1 MKSYLTFLICTFIA
15 GSNLVA
21 QSVSINDDAS
31 VAHPSAMLD
40 VKVTAAAKKGVMV
53 PRMTS
58 AERAAIAAPA
68 KGLLVFD
75 NTTSSFWYHNG
86 LVWTEIGSGAN
97 YWTAN
102 GTSIYNNNSGN
113 VGIGVSTPK
122 AKFNVAENRTVIFG
136 KDSTS
141 AGRKLIWYPTKGALR
156 FGYLDTL
163 FGVTSWNYA
172 NVGVNSL
179 AFGAS
184 TRASGPQS
192 IASGVATT
200 ASGFYAWAHGF
211 ATTASGD
218 HSMAI
223 GQNTGASGDA
233 SFAVCTN
240 GAGNI
245 LREHRLHFLRHKAIY
260 QLVI

>member
-1 MKSYLTFLICTFIA
+1 MKSYLTFLICILIA
-15 GSNLVA
+15 ASNLIA

-40 VKVTAAAKKGVMV
+40 VKVAAAAKKGVLV

-58 AERAAIAAPA
+58 AERTAIAAPA
-68 KGLLVFD
+68 KGLFVFD
-75 NTTSSFWYHNG
+75 NTTSSFWYYNG
-86 LVWTEIGSGAN
+86 AAWTQIGAGAN
-97 YWTAN
+97 HWTAN

-163 FGVTSWNYA
+163 FGTTSWNYA

-179 AFGAS
+179 
-184 TRASGPQS
+184 
-192 IASGVATT
+192 
-200 ASGFYAWAHGF
+200 
-211 ATTASGD
+211 
-218 HSMAI
+218 
-223 GQNTGASGDA
+223 
-233 SFAVCTN
+233 
-240 GAGNI
+240 
-245 LREHRLHFLRHKAIY
+245 
-260 QLVI
+260 